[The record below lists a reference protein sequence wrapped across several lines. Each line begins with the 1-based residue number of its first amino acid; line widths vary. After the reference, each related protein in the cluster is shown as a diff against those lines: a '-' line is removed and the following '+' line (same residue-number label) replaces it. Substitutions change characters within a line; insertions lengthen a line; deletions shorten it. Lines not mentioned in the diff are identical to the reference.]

1 MLAYTN
7 VCLRKRLRILLV
19 LAAAGVGG
27 LLVIDYQDS
36 RRDGGQHLAELL
48 PVLSEQ
54 VAAQAQSW
62 QWTQTI
68 GESTHIEV
76 RADDFS
82 QNADGR
88 GANLRG
94 VALRIFHL
102 SNATFD
108 RVESAAM
115 QLLDSGSLYSD
126 GETAMT
132 LGVPVDGG
140 GTPVRVQASGV
151 LFHLEENRIS
161 TDRDLRYE
169 FEGGMG
175 RSRGA
180 AYDAGAGVLGLH
192 ADAYLERFGFGPQ
205 TPPTKIWAGRMRYA
219 EQAGRIELADG
230 ARIEQGAR
238 WLECDR
244 AVVWLEAGRISRLE
258 AERALGGEGAEGRS
272 VRYAADR
279 LEAQFAANGAIERL
293 RGLGGAEFES
303 ASSDRCMTVAGGVV
317 DLHYVQTQARGD
329 SELRSVEAA
338 EAAVARIDAGPD
350 GLTSL
355 TTERLALHLG
365 PGSVGFERVETLRR
379 GRVEQRSTAESAS
392 VLEAGRIELK
402 FAAGDRIKAIVGEG
416 AARFEL
422 PGPNGSATLR
432 TRSELLQASVSPA
445 TGEIRSV
452 RQAGDF
458 RFEEGARRGAAREAH
473 LEMAGDAVELIG
485 EARAD
490 GQGASVSAR
499 RILVGRAGGRLRA
512 SGDVS
517 LLLGGPGRAGSDGP
531 QLGLFA
537 PGEPVFG
544 AADALVSDPAGVVD
558 LRGAARLWQGTQR
571 IDANSISVD
580 QRGRAIVALGGVAMA
595 WSEAAE
601 DGGGDVAVRAATMRY
616 GDAERIADFG
626 GDVDF
631 HRGDMRVVA
640 DRLQAALGPVGQGAH
655 LGPMIATG
663 AVQLAIAGGPGGIR
677 GFSDRLEYRSAAGE
691 ILLTGLPARLV
702 GADGEETHGASLTY
716 RTAGDRLLVSGHGA
730 ERAYSYRPGAR

>member
-1 MLAYTN
+1 MLAYTK

-19 LAAAGVGG
+19 LAASGVGV
-27 LLVIDYQDS
+27 LLLSDYLGS
-36 RRDGGQHLAELL
+36 RQDGGERRTELL
-48 PVLSEQ
+48 PVLPEQ

-62 QWTQTI
+62 QWAQTI

-76 RADDFS
+76 RADNFS

-102 SNATFD
+102 NSATLD

-126 GETAMT
+126 GETAMV
-132 LGVPVDGG
+132 LGAPVGGG

-169 FEGGMG
+169 FKSGTGQA
-175 RSRGA
+175 RGA
-180 AYDAGAGVLGLH
+180 GYDAGAGVLELH
-192 ADAYLERFGFGPQ
+192 ADAYLERFGFDPQ
-205 TPPTKIWAGRMRYA
+205 APPTKIWAGRMGYA
-219 EQAGRIELADG
+219 EQAGRIELAGG

-238 WLECDR
+238 WLKCDR

-258 AERALGGEGAEGRS
+258 AERAVGGESAEGRS
-272 VRYAADR
+272 TRHAAHR

-293 RGLGGAEFES
+293 RGLGGAEFEF
-303 ASSDRCMTVAGGVV
+303 ASSDRCMTVAGGMV
-317 DLHYVQTQARGD
+317 DLHYVQAQAPGD

-365 PGSVGFERVETLRR
+365 PGSVGLKRVETLRR
-379 GRVEQRSTAESAS
+379 GRVEQRSMAGPAS

-402 FAAGDRIKAIVGEG
+402 FAAGDRIKEIVGEG

-422 PGPNGSATLR
+422 PDPDGSATLR
-432 TRSELLQASVSPA
+432 TRSELLQAAVSPA
-445 TGEIRSV
+445 TGEILSV
-452 RQAGDF
+452 RQTGGF
-458 RFEEGARRGAAREAH
+458 RFEEGARQGSAREAH
-473 LEMAGDAVELIG
+473 LKTAGGAVELMG

-490 GQGASVSAR
+490 GAGASVSAR
-499 RILVGRAGGRLRA
+499 RILVDRAGGCMRA
-512 SGDVS
+512 SGNVS
-517 LLLGGPGRAGSDGP
+517 LLLGGPGGGGSDGP

-537 PGEPVFG
+537 QGEPVFG
-544 AADALVSDPAGVVD
+544 AADALVAGPAGVLD
-558 LRGAARLWQGTQR
+558 LRGAARLWQGTRR
-571 IDANSISVD
+571 IDATSISVD
-580 QRGRAIVALGGVAMA
+580 QQGRKIVALGGVAMA

-601 DGGGDVAVRAATMRY
+601 DGGGDVAVQAATMRY

-631 HRGDMRVVA
+631 RRGDMRVVA
-640 DRLQAALGPVGQGAH
+640 DRLQAALGPAGQGSPF
-655 LGPMIATG
+655 GSMIATG
-663 AVQLAIAGGPGGIR
+663 AVQLAIAGGPEGIR
-677 GFSDRLEYRSAAGE
+677 GFSERLEYRSAAGE

-702 GADGEETHGASLTY
+702 GAEGEETRGASLTY
-716 RTAGDRLLVSGHGA
+716 HAAGARLLVSGHGA